1 MLAKIKEFL
10 FGKPTQLEVEV
21 QAAAP
26 YKVEAVPLDTKATK
40 AGPTPAELKL
50 VAEITDSIHDTDK
63 PVKVPAKPKAVPK
76 PKATPKAV
84 PKSKAPAKPRTPRT
98 PK

>member
-1 MLAKIKEFL
+1 MLTKIKEFL

-26 YKVEAVPLDTKATK
+26 YKVE
-40 AGPTPAELKL
+40 TPAP
-50 VAEITDSIHDTDK
+50 VAE
-63 PVKVPAKPKAVPK
+63 KVEPIAKPKAAPK
-76 PKATPKAV
+76 PKTPAA
-84 PKSKAPAKPRTPRT
+84 PKAPAKPRAPRA

>member
-1 MLAKIKEFL
+1 MLTKIKEFL

-26 YKVEAVPLDTKATK
+26 YKVEAVPLGTKATK

-63 PVKVPAKPKAVPK
+63 PVKVPAKPKAASK
-76 PKATPKAV
+76 PVAKPV
-84 PKSKAPAKPRTPRT
+84 PKSKAPAKPRTP
-98 PK
+98 K

>member
-1 MLAKIKEFL
+1 MLTKIKEFL

-26 YKVEAVPLDTKATK
+26 YKVEVPISVVEAK
-40 AGPTPAELKL
+40 PA
-50 VAEITDSIHDTDK
+50 
-63 PVKVPAKPKAVPK
+63 PVAKPKAAPK
-76 PKATPKAV
+76 PKAAAKPKA
-84 PKSKAPAKPRTPRT
+84 PDKPRAPRA